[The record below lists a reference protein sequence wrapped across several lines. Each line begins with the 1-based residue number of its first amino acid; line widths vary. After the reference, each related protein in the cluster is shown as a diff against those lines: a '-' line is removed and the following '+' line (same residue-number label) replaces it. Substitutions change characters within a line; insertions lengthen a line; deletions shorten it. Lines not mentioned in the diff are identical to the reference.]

1 MNATEN
7 RDLCLSLRV
16 DLANAAIA
24 YANRC
29 VEYSLN
35 PSAQGNFD
43 AMMDAEEMMF
53 DLITEARDAIRDL
66 EELISD
72 CDELEEFFS

>member
-7 RDLCLSLRV
+7 RDLDLSLRV

-29 VEYSLN
+29 CEYAIN
-35 PSAQGNFD
+35 PKCIGAFD
-43 AMMDAEEMMF
+43 AMMDAEELMF
-53 DLITEARDAIRDL
+53 DLINEARDAVVDL
-66 EELISD
+66 EE
-72 CDELEEFFS
+72 FA

>member
-7 RDLCLSLRV
+7 CDLDLSLRV

-29 VEYSLN
+29 VNYAVDPQERG
-35 PSAQGNFD
+35 AFD
-43 AMMDAEEMMF
+43 DMIDAEEMFM
-53 DLITEARDAIRDL
+53 DLVQECRAALAQL
-66 EELISD
+66 EG
-72 CDELEEFFS
+72 EFA

>member
-7 RDLCLSLRV
+7 RDLCLTLRV

-29 VEYSLN
+29 VDYSLN
-35 PSAQGNFD
+35 PSVQGNFD
-43 AMMDAEEMMF
+43 AMMDAEQDMF
-53 DLITEARDAIRDL
+53 DLITEARDAVRDL
-66 EELISD
+66 EELRAD

>member
-7 RDLCLSLRV
+7 NVLALSLRV

-35 PSAQGNFD
+35 PTGEGTFD
-43 AMMDAEEMMF
+43 EMMDAEEMMF
-53 DLITEARDAIRDL
+53 DLITEARDEIRYVNEQEAEGIDM
-66 EELISD
+66 
-72 CDELEEFFS
+72 EFFA